1 MQLFNGVADCQIEG
15 THTNTHTHI
24 DMQQIRGEHI
34 HTHARS
40 TQESKESAH
49 THLFMCADNLRK
61 IIINYASRRP
71 FKVHLAKRERII
83 EMAQQRE
90 RGGAAAA
97 NSNRNS

>member
-1 MQLFNGVADCQIEG
+1 MHAVHTAAAREQREG
-15 THTNTHTHI
+15 THT
-24 DMQQIRGEHI
+24 
-34 HTHARS
+34 
-40 TQESKESAH
+40 H

-90 RGGAAAA
+90 REEGRLQQTAIETVKHRC
-97 NSNRNS
+97 SS